1 MLLKRLRIALDLS
14 VRFLFDPKTLTVAA
28 IPIIAWPLK
37 RLFVDHTSL
46 RHDVTLLAGI
56 YATFCAGVFV
66 WQFVAA
72 GGVIS
77 REPAYYAELAKL
89 DAQEQ
94 SELRRLIRAGS
105 MPVGSA
111 LLERVAAKT
120 NFIYRDLS
128 GEWRIERDYRRF
140 LKTWREGSQTK

>member
-46 RHDVTLLAGI
+46 QHDVTLLAGI
-56 YATFCAGVFV
+56 YATFGAGVFV

-128 GEWRIERDYRRF
+128 GEWRIERDYRGF
-140 LKTWREGSQTK
+140 LKGWREGSQTK

>member
-46 RHDVTLLAGI
+46 RHDVTLLLGL
-56 YATFCAGVFV
+56 YAILCVGVFA
-66 WQFVAA
+66 WQFAAA

-77 REPAYYAELAKL
+77 REPADYAELGKL
-89 DAQEQ
+89 DAPEQ
-94 SELRRLIRAGS
+94 AELRRLIRAGS
-105 MPVGSA
+105 MPIGSA
-111 LLERVAAKT
+111 LLERIAAKT

-128 GEWRIERDYRRF
+128 GEWRIEKDYRTF
-140 LKTWREGSQTK
+140 LKAWREGSQTK

>member
-1 MLLKRLRIALDLS
+1 
-14 VRFLFDPKTLTVAA
+14 
-28 IPIIAWPLK
+28 
-37 RLFVDHTSL
+37 
-46 RHDVTLLAGI
+46 
-56 YATFCAGVFV
+56 
-66 WQFVAA
+66 
-72 GGVIS
+72 VIS

-128 GEWRIERDYRRF
+128 GEWRIEKDYRRF

>member
-14 VRFLFDPKTLTVAA
+14 VRFLFAPKTVTVAA

-37 RLFVDHTSL
+37 RLFVDHTPL
-46 RHDVTLLAGI
+46 RDDVTLLLGL
-56 YATFCAGVFV
+56 YAIFFVGVFV
-66 WQFVAA
+66 WQFAAA

-77 REPAYYAELAKL
+77 REPAFHAELAKL

-94 SELRRLIRAGS
+94 AELRRLVRAGS

-128 GEWRIERDYRRF
+128 GEWRIERNYRRF
-140 LKTWREGSQTK
+140 LKAWREGSQTK